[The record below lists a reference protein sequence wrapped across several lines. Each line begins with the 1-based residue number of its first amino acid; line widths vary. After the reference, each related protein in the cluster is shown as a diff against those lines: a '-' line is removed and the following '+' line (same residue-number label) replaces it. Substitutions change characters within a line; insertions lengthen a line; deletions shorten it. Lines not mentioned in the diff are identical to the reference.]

1 MWFFGNQTLS
11 ALLTFQASVGLPE
24 TGACDEATWNALL
37 GPETIRM
44 RLIEA
49 AALDLLG
56 DGGAS
61 PPGAPAG
68 QGATSNGSLGSQSF
82 SSGAYAKQEVH
93 APSDSGASSQQRQAA
108 RLTSWPVLREGE
120 GGAEVHGLQIALN
133 NKGYYCGED
142 DCVWWQFGMDT
153 YSSLLTFQ
161 ACNGL
166 SETGVSDAATWKA
179 LLGPDACPSDV
190 LELKSGDDTDDDLQE
205 GDTVWLL
212 GEQRWEVRI

>member
-1 MWFFGNQTLS
+1 MPNARLLHLCTRLS
-11 ALLTFQASVGLPE
+11 ERLSMGEQASVGLPE

-49 AALDLLG
+49 AALVSNIFPPSPGQGCDACSDMPCKHHHLWGTSFWALTNNMQHVQDLLG

-93 APSDSGASSQQRQAA
+93 APSDSGASSQQGQAA

-120 GGAEVHGLQIALN
+120 GGAEVSRHMSGVQTVVRESVVAA
-133 NKGYYCGED
+133 
-142 DCVWWQFGMDT
+142 W
-153 YSSLLTFQ
+153 SSLV
-161 ACNGL
+161 G
-166 SETGVSDAATWKA
+166 KRH
-179 LLGPDACPSDV
+179 
-190 LELKSGDDTDDDLQE
+190 
-205 GDTVWLL
+205 
-212 GEQRWEVRI
+212 QRMK